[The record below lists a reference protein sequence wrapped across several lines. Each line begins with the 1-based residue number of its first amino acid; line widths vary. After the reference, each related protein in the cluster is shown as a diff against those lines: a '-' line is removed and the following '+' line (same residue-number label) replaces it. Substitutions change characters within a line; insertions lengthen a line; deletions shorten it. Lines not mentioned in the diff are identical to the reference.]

1 MNLENNEC
9 PELGGGKTSSGELLY
24 QSDPAHGMLEDNT
37 HPSTS
42 YQKMGSVPTMQGTE
56 TIFYDLDFADLS
68 NGGVEFDLNWIMMN
82 MENNEYPQLGG
93 GRASSSDLLYQS
105 DPSTS
110 YQNMGT
116 VPTMQR
122 MSVSENTMVF
132 NTTPTNSLPQ
142 MGLSQNTMPDID
154 QSISMQQIAAY
165 MQYLLA

>member
-1 MNLENNEC
+1 
-9 PELGGGKTSSGELLY
+9 
-24 QSDPAHGMLEDNT
+24 
-37 HPSTS
+37 
-42 YQKMGSVPTMQGTE
+42 MQGTE

-68 NGGVEFDLNWIMMN
+68 NGGVEIMMN
-82 MENNEYPQLGG
+82 MDNNEYPQLGG
-93 GRASSSDLLYQS
+93 GRASNSDLLYQS

-116 VPTMQR
+116 APTMQGMSVSSTSYQNMGTVPTMQG
-122 MSVSENTMVF
+122 MSVSENTMMF